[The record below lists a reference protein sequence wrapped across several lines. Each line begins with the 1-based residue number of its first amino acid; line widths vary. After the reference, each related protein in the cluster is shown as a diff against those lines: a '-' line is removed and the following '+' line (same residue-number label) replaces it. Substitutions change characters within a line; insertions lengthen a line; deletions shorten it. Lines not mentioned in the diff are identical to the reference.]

1 MDYLVTRGDVQWTD
15 LKFLLEGHSYSV
27 CNGYFGNIQ
36 NVFNVQEKIE
46 TPQDL
51 ETILVTGSLSSIKVY
66 WVSLNM
72 IKDHKSFL
80 KLKYISEN
88 EDLQHEKFK
97 VKEITWINFG
107 IREQPDDRGNLKV
120 VHHPDCAFVHFT
132 IDPKQQPNLVL

>member
-1 MDYLVTRGDVQWTD
+1 MFAIDILETFKTFLTPKRK
-15 LKFLLEGHSYSV
+15 LKHL
-27 CNGYFGNIQ
+27 
-36 NVFNVQEKIE
+36 K
-46 TPQDL
+46 T

-88 EDLQHEKFK
+88 DDLQHEKFK